1 MSANTLTGL
10 IPTLY
15 RAAETVVREQ
25 VGFIPSVYI
34 NSDVDEVAKA
44 VGDLA

>member
-15 RAAETVVREQ
+15 KAADQVAREQ
-25 VGFIPSVYI
+25 TGFIAGCYK
-34 NSDVDEVAKA
+34 D
-44 VGDLA
+44 